1 MCRRDS
7 RDETEEQFFERS
19 IKKKKKR
26 LRSEMLSFFT
36 TKRKRILSH
45 KVIPNIA
52 GGLCVLRAADLKK
65 IMLY

>member
-7 RDETEEQFFERS
+7 RDGTEEQFFERN
-19 IKKKKKR
+19 IKNKKR

-36 TKRKRILSH
+36 SKRKRILSH

-52 GGLCVLRAADLKK
+52 GGLCILRAADLKK
-65 IMLY
+65 IMLH